1 MGVDH
6 YWRRTPAEGIS
17 GYSPE
22 QLWNLVPSEGSDL
35 FRSEQRQGVVV
46 CAEDTGDLM
55 KALIRFGVTDA
66 SQAPAAALFRR
77 LPRDWEEAW
86 LVGTMPPDD
95 VRQVSAF
102 FAEAPLGRWVE
113 EHRAALD
120 AEIVEL
126 GWGGWGAEA
135 WMPQLRRDAQAVAE
149 LFHAAAAGGEAVI
162 VKIDA

>member
-1 MGVDH
+1 M
-6 YWRRTPAEGIS
+6 A
-17 GYSPE
+17 
-22 QLWNLVPSEGSDL
+22 
-35 FRSEQRQGVVV
+35 

-55 KALIRFGVTDA
+55 KALTRFGVTDA

-77 LPRDWEEAW
+77 LPRDWDEAC

-102 FAEAPLGRWVE
+102 FAEAPLDRWVE

-126 GWGGWGAEA
+126 GWGGWEAEA
-135 WMPQLRRDAQAVAE
+135 WMPQLRNAQAVAE
-149 LFHAAAAGGEAVI
+149 LFHAAAAGGEAMI
-162 VKIDA
+162 VKINA